1 MISRQQP
8 KCPSRHRQS
17 GTVLVMALM
26 FLVILTILGIAA
38 VNGTSLSFRAV
49 GNMQSRNFAISLAQ
63 EAIERKISSSTSFYT
78 PLADTI
84 TIQGQSVAVT
94 APQCAGAATAD
105 GYDVNSPVSPDDTRW
120 EIGASVTDSVS
131 GAKVALRQG
140 VKMIMK
146 KGTGC
151 A

>member
-1 MISRQQP
+1 MISHSHRP
-8 KCPSRHRQS
+8 HPTRYRQS

-49 GNMQSRNFAISLAQ
+49 GNMQSRNFAVSLAQ
-63 EAIERKISSSTSFYT
+63 AAIEQKISSSASFYT
-78 PLADTI
+78 PAAATI

-120 EIGASVTDSVS
+120 EIGASVTDSVT

>member
-1 MISRQQP
+1 MSSHLYPPASSRY
-8 KCPSRHRQS
+8 RQS

-49 GNMQSRNFAISLAQ
+49 GNMQSRNFAVSLAQ
-63 EAIERKISSSTSFYT
+63 AAIEQQISSSVSFYT
-78 PLADTI
+78 PAATTL

-120 EIGASVTDSVS
+120 EIGASVTDSVT
-131 GAKVALRQG
+131 GARVALRQG

>member
-1 MISRQQP
+1 MISPRHP
-8 KCPSRHRQS
+8 KCQSRHRQS

-63 EAIERKISSSTSFYT
+63 EAIEQKISSSASFYT
-78 PLADTI
+78 PLANTI
-84 TIQGQSVAVT
+84 TIQGQNVAVT

-120 EIGASVTDSVS
+120 EIGASVTDSVT

>member
-1 MISRQQP
+1 MMLRPQYIR
-8 KCPSRHRQS
+8 RQS
-17 GTVLVMALM
+17 GMVLITALM
-26 FLVILTILGIAA
+26 FLVILTMFGIAA
-38 VNGTSLSFRAV
+38 INGTSSAFRAV

-63 EAIERKISSSTSFYT
+63 SGIEQYISTSTVFYT
-78 PLADTI
+78 PAAAVI
-84 TIQGQSVAVT
+84 TIQGQKVNVT

-120 EIGASVTDSVS
+120 ELGASVTDSVS
-131 GAKVALRQG
+131 GSNVSIRQG

-151 A
+151 G

>member
-1 MISRQQP
+1 MISRRPP

-49 GNMQSRNFAISLAQ
+49 GNMQSRNFALSLAQ

-78 PLADTI
+78 PVANTI
-84 TIQGQSVAVT
+84 MIQGQSVAVT

-131 GAKVALRQG
+131 GARVALRQG

-151 A
+151 V

>member
-1 MISRQQP
+1 MISRRQP
-8 KCPSRHRQS
+8 TCQSRHRQS

-63 EAIERKISSSTSFYT
+63 EAIEQKISSSTSFYS
-78 PLADTI
+78 PAANTI

-120 EIGASVTDSVS
+120 EIGASVTDSVT
-131 GAKVALRQG
+131 GARVALRQG